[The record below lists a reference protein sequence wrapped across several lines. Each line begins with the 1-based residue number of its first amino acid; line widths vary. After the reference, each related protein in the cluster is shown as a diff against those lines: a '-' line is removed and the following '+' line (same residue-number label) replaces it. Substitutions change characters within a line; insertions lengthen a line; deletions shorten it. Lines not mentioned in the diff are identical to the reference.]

1 MINLHNNNFPE
12 KKKLVI
18 DVLVTNSW
26 GKNSK
31 CIAGGKKTPTV
42 AHIQMKILSI
52 VLYHLKQRYLAF
64 DKVWLNYVY
73 INTHHVA

>member
-26 GKNSK
+26 GKNYQF
-31 CIAGGKKTPTV
+31 IAGGKK
-42 AHIQMKILSI
+42 HQ
-52 VLYHLKQRYLAF
+52 Q
-64 DKVWLNYVY
+64 
-73 INTHHVA
+73 